1 MSPITVVGKPDLTGK
16 RLSLALTE
24 DRLHHYDEFRAFF
37 IRTFALDS
45 VGLAEAGYVRA
56 PSGMVF
62 AFVFIG
68 RSGEPFPAGLEIHA
82 VVEALEPLDDSALD
96 CDLWAIL
103 KWTVKGVGGEWREE
117 DLEATARLFR
127 LPATQSFSNGSHNG
141 P

>member
-1 MSPITVVGKPDLTGK
+1 MSPITVVEKPDLTGK
-16 RLSLALTE
+16 RLSLVLTE
-24 DRLHHYDEFRAFF
+24 DRLNHYDEFRVFF
-37 IRTFALDS
+37 MRTFALDS
-45 VGLAEAGYVRA
+45 IGLAEAGYVRA

-96 CDLWAIL
+96 RDLWAIL
-103 KWTVKGVGGEWREE
+103 KWTVKGVGGEWKEE
-117 DLEATARLFR
+117 DLDATARLFR
-127 LPATQSFSNGSHNG
+127 LPVTQSVSNGTGNG